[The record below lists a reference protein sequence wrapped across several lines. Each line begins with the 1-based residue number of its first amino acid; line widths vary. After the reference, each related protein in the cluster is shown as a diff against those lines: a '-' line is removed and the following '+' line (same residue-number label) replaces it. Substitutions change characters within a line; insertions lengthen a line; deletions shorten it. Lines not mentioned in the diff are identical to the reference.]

1 MNSTSADDSS
11 NGSRVIKNLLIV
23 VKAKPLQ
30 IDFVIFGAK
39 ETFIYLWKAFIK
51 ASILKHLDLKSYIQI
66 EINVL
71 RYAIDRILN

>member
-39 ETFIYLWKAFIK
+39 ETFIYL
-51 ASILKHLDLKSYIQI
+51 
-66 EINVL
+66 
-71 RYAIDRILN
+71 